1 LHDYIEIDVKSPRT
15 VAFKALANLI
25 VMFALFLVVC
35 CGMPV
40 AAPEKTTRI
49 KIKIPN
55 PNSVIQA
62 TFVWCTNL
70 RQIIKAGRQLGKTV
84 GAAIKAASAFVG
96 ICFHCRGIPGDTD
109 CPDCHGTGKV
119 APQRVLY
126 AAPTEAQ
133 VDKFWYEVT
142 KALAHPIAMKVYKVN
157 KAKKEITL
165 AGTDIKLKARTAY
178 DPDSL
183 RGGTWNGLILEEYQL
198 MKETVWTE
206 VAQPMLARYNGWAVF
221 IFTPPRL
228 GSKQKSWAEDPR
240 HASKLFR
247 KHIDDKPDPRTG
259 VKRWICFHGTSYDN
273 PDLSKEAL
281 DEMLEDMSM
290 DAYRREIMAQDD
302 EIESMWMVNHAFKES
317 ICYIDDFEIPANWP
331 VKTGHDFGP
340 ANTCMLASAEVR
352 LPLPPGAP
360 EYMSPGSMVI
370 FVEDKPQGTRSN
382 RQHVQSW
389 EDKTRGY
396 RVVKSVGGNKSG
408 EDQIRQGFSDIG
420 WPIYEPIITG
430 PGSQAPQIEH
440 ITKLQENNNIYL
452 FKKNKGLF
460 LEFANMMFELDDE
473 NMPTNK
479 IANES
484 KYHYYAALRY
494 LALEYDGTQGKFE
507 LPEPEDY

>member
-1 LHDYIEIDVKSPRT
+1 MDEFIEVDIDVPRRI
-15 VAFKALANLI
+15 AIKFIMNLI
-25 VMFALFLVVC
+25 VLVSLFLVIN
-35 CGMPV
+35 CGV
-40 AAPEKTTRI
+40 AVAVPQKTTRMRI
-49 KIKIPN
+49 KIRK
-55 PNSVIQA
+55 PNSKIQA
-62 TFVWCTNL
+62 KFVWCTNL

-96 ICFHCRGIPGDTD
+96 VCFDCKGVPGDTD
-109 CPDCHGTGKV
+109 CPHCHGTGKV

-142 KALAHPIAMKVYKVN
+142 RALADPISKKIYKLN
-157 KAKKEITL
+157 KSKKEITL
-165 AGTDIKLKARTAY
+165 KGTDIMLKAKTAY

-183 RGGTWNGLILEEYQL
+183 RGGTWQGLILEEYQL
-198 MKETVWTE
+198 MKENVWGE
-206 VAQPMLARYNGWAVF
+206 VAQPMLARYHGWCVF

-240 HASKLFR
+240 HASKLFK
-247 KHIDDKPDPRTG
+247 KHVNDKPDPKTG
-259 VKRWICFHGTSYDN
+259 VCRWLCFHGTSYEN

-281 DEMLEDMSM
+281 DEMLEDMTQ

-302 EIESMWMVNHAFKES
+302 EIETMWMVNHAWREN
-317 ICYIDDFEIPANWP
+317 ICYINDFEIPKNWP

-360 EYMSPGSMVI
+360 EYMPPGSMVI
-370 FVEDKPQGTRSN
+370 FVEDKPLGTQSN

-389 EDKTRGY
+389 EDKTEGY

-408 EDQIRQGFSDIG
+408 EDQIRQGFTDIG
-420 WPIYEPIITG
+420 WPIYEPVITG
-430 PGSQAPQIEH
+430 PNSQGPQIEH

-473 NMPTNK
+473 NMPTKK

-494 LALEYDGTQGKFE
+494 LAAEYDGTQGTFE